1 MSCKA
6 IVNIFSSYNNILMTA
21 TDLTGAETITTCNGG
36 EVVKAGKDKGGQ
48 FAATRAAERMADA
61 LKDKEFNELIVKYR
75 APGGN
80 LSNNTGPGAQ
90 AAIRALTRA
99 GMTITRI
106 EDVTRSLTMER
117 RRRAADVADVSDEEG
132 EEMKTEIV
140 AGWPQGHE
148 IRILISETD
157 ASQVNAIR
165 RALIAD
171 VPKLAITRVD
181 FSQGVTQDNKGEV
194 VESVN
199 VLPDEVLAHRLAMIP
214 IPTNLDE
221 GLVFPDACQNCMDVV
236 EKDKGCP
243 MCQVLYTL
251 SARGPASDADEEF
264 KTVYAGDITTI
275 SDPVFDI
282 RDEHKQIPL
291 TVLAKGQFLEFYAFA
306 VLGRGRD
313 HAKWSPVAAVGF
325 RPQHVAVLNKPKK
338 ASVLFDLGLTTTDG
352 KAIDAKLF
360 GKDKKV
366 TDINHVMDLEKALHQ
381 VGPGTG
387 REDEFDDAITL
398 EPVEGAYVFSYETDG
413 SLDPVTAFNMA
424 LDELKNRFTSLS
436 EDLASA
442 LA

>member
-1 MSCKA
+1 
-6 IVNIFSSYNNILMTA
+6 
-21 TDLTGAETITTCNGG
+21 
-36 EVVKAGKDKGGQ
+36 
-48 FAATRAAERMADA
+48 
-61 LKDKEFNELIVKYR
+61 
-75 APGGN
+75 
-80 LSNNTGPGAQ
+80 
-90 AAIRALTRA
+90 
-99 GMTITRI
+99 
-106 EDVTRSLTMER
+106 
-117 RRRAADVADVSDEEG
+117 
-132 EEMKTEIV
+132 MKTEIV
-140 AGWPQGHE
+140 EGWPQGHE

-157 ASQVNAIR
+157 SSQVNAIR

-199 VLPDEVLAHRLAMIP
+199 ALPDEVIAHRLAMIP

-221 GLVFPDACQNCMDVV
+221 GLVFPEDCDNCRDVV

-251 SARGPASDADEEF
+251 SARGPSSDAEEEL
-264 KTVYAGDITTI
+264 KTVFAGDITTI

-282 RDEHKQIPL
+282 REEHKQIPL
-291 TVLAKGQFLEFYAFA
+291 TVLSKGQFLEFYAFA

-325 RPQHVAVLNKPKK
+325 RPQQIAVLNKPKK

-352 KAIDAKLF
+352 TPIDAKLF

-366 TDINHVMDLEKALHQ
+366 TNINHVMDLEKALHQ
-381 VGPGTG
+381 VGAGTG
-387 REDEFDDAITL
+387 RDGDFDQAITM
-398 EPVEGAYVFSYETDG
+398 EKVDGSYVFAYETDG

-424 LDELKNRFTSLS
+424 LDELSTRFDNLS